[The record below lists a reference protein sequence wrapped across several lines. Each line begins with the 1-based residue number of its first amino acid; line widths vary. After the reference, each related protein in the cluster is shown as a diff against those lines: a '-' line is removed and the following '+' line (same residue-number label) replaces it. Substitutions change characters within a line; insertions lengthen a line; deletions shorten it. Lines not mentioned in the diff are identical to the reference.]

1 MVAAGS
7 GPIRTLG
14 ALWASSLP
22 STSRPLV
29 PVLFP
34 RRGGVHTFS
43 ISSSFPLPTVT
54 TVMGN
59 PKCMDTASPPHSRAP
74 PRAPPN
80 RRPTV
85 TTAAIAMTTNTTN
98 TTKYHA
104 SLPVLNPAT
113 PVLPV
118 QPPLRRPRRS
128 MAISRASHHPPI
140 SPTHLTHPPCG
151 SQVEPTASPTRL
163 FPQRA
168 PQTTSAPV
176 AKGLCRRR

>member
-59 PKCMDTASPPHSRAP
+59 PKCMETASPPHSRAP

-85 TTAAIAMTTNTTN
+85 ATAAIAMTTNTT
-98 TTKYHA
+98 KYHA
-104 SLPVLNPAT
+104 PLPVLNPAT

-118 QPPLRRPRRS
+118 QPPPS
-128 MAISRASHHPPI
+128 GAPAAAWPSHARLTTHPSHPPTLRQPGRI
-140 SPTHLTHPPCG
+140 NGVSHASLPSTCAPNHLG
-151 SQVEPTASPTRL
+151 TRRQGAV
-163 FPQRA
+163 PSTMMR
-168 PQTTSAPV
+168 V
-176 AKGLCRRR
+176 CV